1 MICLFKIVIVNCY
14 VKLPEGNRQKKLKI
28 GELDCGLVWP
38 CMPCHG
44 NLYNGYINL
53 YEKRI
58 HDHPPKWLHN
68 PPFHLGTYSVR
79 QQKPR
84 IINAD
89 WARGPAH
96 WWTGIAKS
104 KGRTVLNITYLYCKL
119 WRWMVPFTEFSEKR
133 PSTSPILLKIPT
145 STQQT
150 PHVCWWNSH
159 DSPCLLLNSRFCSK
173 SSRNS
178 K

>member
-1 MICLFKIVIVNCY
+1 MGKRKNIGFNK
-14 VKLPEGNRQKKLKI
+14 QKKVQKI
-28 GELDCGLVWP
+28 AKFSWTCKSLLIHGL
-38 CMPCHG
+38 MT
-44 NLYNGYINL
+44 I
-53 YEKRI
+53 
-58 HDHPPKWLHN
+58 PKIWLHN
-68 PPFHLGTYSVR
+68 PPFHLGTYSDR

-96 WWTGIAKS
+96 WWTGIEKS

-133 PSTSPILLKIPT
+133 PSTSPILIKIPT

-173 SSRNS
+173 SSQNS